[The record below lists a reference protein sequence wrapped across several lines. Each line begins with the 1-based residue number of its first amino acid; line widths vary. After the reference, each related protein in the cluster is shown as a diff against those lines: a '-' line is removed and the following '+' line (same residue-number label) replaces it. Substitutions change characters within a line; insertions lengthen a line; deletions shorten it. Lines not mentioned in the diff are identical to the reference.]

1 MDASIPSGKL
11 VRLSGS
17 LELLGSLGD
26 VQLGFEVDSEGLS
39 EGSIAWATSSRS
51 ESWRISEVF
60 SFFEYGG
67 RTVICK
73 TSRLGTTIDLKSV
86 GDCKCG
92 YKFN

>member
-11 VRLSGS
+11 VRLGGS

-60 SFFEYGG
+60 PFLEYRGW
-67 RTVICK
+67 TVRVIYK
-73 TSRLGTTIDLKSV
+73 TG
-86 GDCKCG
+86 
-92 YKFN
+92 